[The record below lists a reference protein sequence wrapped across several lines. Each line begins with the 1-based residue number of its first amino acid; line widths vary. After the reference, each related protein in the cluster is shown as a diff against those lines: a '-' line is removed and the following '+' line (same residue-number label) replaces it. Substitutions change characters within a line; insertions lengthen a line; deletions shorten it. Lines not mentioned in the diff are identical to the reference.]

1 MRREHGGKTPLWA
14 PPKSKAKSKGS
25 RKSTAKKPQQEPPP
39 QKKHGKKYTTSL
51 GMATALT
58 SAWRKWSYA
67 ERRMS
72 DLKALEKNADALE
85 ARAALKEELDLL
97 PAYTDKL
104 RLAFRSIE
112 KEMKVGS
119 YASVCLKTQLE
130 VQPNHPRRRTVT
142 SLMAELKPKKRKR
155 SAVGGATSPEEAQKL
170 PQ

>member
-1 MRREHGGKTPLWA
+1 MGREHGGKTPLWA
-14 PPKSKAKSKGS
+14 PPKSKAKSRGS
-25 RKSTAKKPQQEPPP
+25 RKSTAKKPQQKSP
-39 QKKHGKKYTTSL
+39 KKRKHGKKFTTSL

-67 ERRMS
+67 ERRMA
-72 DLKALEKNADALE
+72 DLEALDKTAGAD
-85 ARAALKEELDLL
+85 ARAAFKEELDLL

-104 RLAFRSIE
+104 EQAFRSIE
-112 KEMKVGS
+112 KEMKVGA
-119 YASVCLKTQLE
+119 YASVDLT
-130 VQPNHPRRRTVT
+130 NHPGRRTVT

>member
-1 MRREHGGKTPLWA
+1 MRERGGKTPRSD

-72 DLKALEKNADALE
+72 YLKALDMNAE
-85 ARAALKEELDLL
+85 AAGDRAALQEEFDLL
-97 PAYTDKL
+97 PAYIDKP

-112 KEMKVGS
+112 KEMKEGA
-119 YASVCLKTQLE
+119 YASVDLKTQLE
-130 VQPNHPRRRTVT
+130 IQPNHPGRRTLK

-155 SAVGGATSPEEAQKL
+155 SAVGGATSPE
-170 PQ
+170 P